1 MKSALA
7 ILALCFV
14 TWSAGAQPVYRCG
27 NAYSQTPC
35 PSGGKVVDATDP
47 RTAAQR
53 AEAHRVIADERRLAA
68 EMRRDR
74 LAEQRAATKP
84 AGASSLSGP
93 APAVPA
99 SAAERHHKKKRATTR
114 PLVSTDF
121 VAIDPSS
128 RRRRSR
134 D

>member
-1 MKSALA
+1 MKSAFA
-7 ILALCFV
+7 ILALCCV

-53 AEAHRVIADERRLAA
+53 AEGRRVVDDERRLAA
-68 EMRRDR
+68 EMRRER
-74 LAEQRAATKP
+74 LAEQRATKP
-84 AGASSLSGP
+84 VGASSLSGP

-99 SAAERHHKKKRATTR
+99 SAAERHHKKKRATTK
-114 PLVSTDF
+114 PPVSTDF
-121 VAIDPSS
+121 VVIDPSS
-128 RRRRSR
+128 RKRRGAN
-134 D
+134 